1 MRTHARA
8 ANIRTRVDQPLYV
21 GPGCTAR
28 IESESLGERQICA
41 IAALLVPTLDSS
53 ADGAGYHCH
62 VEHPGYSPFVMYLG
76 LKGIAFLLSELMLSG
91 DILVV
96 LRVLGDQRALLQQV
110 SILGKAL
117 LISKV
122 LHLSHQFVLGN
133 ASKGV
138 FDLGLEVGR

>member
-1 MRTHARA
+1 
-8 ANIRTRVDQPLYV
+8 
-21 GPGCTAR
+21 
-28 IESESLGERQICA
+28 
-41 IAALLVPTLDSS
+41 
-53 ADGAGYHCH
+53 
-62 VEHPGYSPFVMYLG
+62 MYLG

-96 LRVLGDQRALLQQV
+96 LRVLGDQRTLLQQV

-138 FDLGLEVGR
+138 LDLGLEVGR